1 MFSSQPL
8 VHVFIVDSEIPSLG
22 AKWVTGHLE
31 GLGMTDVFGSIDLP
45 NVASHGKNPHV
56 SDDPRCG

>member
-1 MFSSQPL
+1 M
-8 VHVFIVDSEIPSLG
+8 HVFIVDSEIPSLG